1 MRLIFLLLAAVPTL
15 QAQPSSLATTDDGRQ
30 LYFASDY
37 KIFRI
42 TESGLEL
49 FAAQPA
55 DLAGYHDPYIQPRVY
70 LPMVTGD
77 GAVVGFTSDAYC
89 PPFYACLAGPYT
101 TGQLRGRMPAS
112 LGQGTLSLSR
122 NGRWAVL
129 TARDYGSIYPWP
141 NSQLLDL
148 ESGTTVWIPF
158 PVYAPVVVA
167 SDGTIAQPNHFGAGV
182 WKPNEYLP
190 LPLAPQGPGG
200 PVGIS
205 DNSRV
210 VVAFDWWETGSQRFV
225 AIELKTGTKTTLDW
239 PTDPKIFVS
248 FHGISNDGTW
258 VLSSRSDQPG
268 RARIQNSGTAEFQEI
283 RIPGDEAIREAVL
296 SGYGNRA
303 FFVTASRRILVV
315 ELAEGR
321 ATDVRILCECGG

>member
-1 MRLIFLLLAAVPTL
+1 MTA

-30 LYFASDY
+30 LYFASDS

-49 FAAQPA
+49 FAALPA
-55 DLAGYHDPYIQPRVY
+55 DLPGYHDPNIQPRVY

-89 PPFYACLAGPYT
+89 PPFGACLAGAYT
-101 TGQLRGRMPAS
+101 TGQLKGRMAGSP
-112 LGQGTLSLSR
+112 GQGTLSLSR
-122 NGRWAVL
+122 NGKWAVL

-141 NSQLLDL
+141 NSQLIDL
-148 ESGTTVWIPF
+148 ENGTAIWIPF
-158 PVYAPVVVA
+158 PVYPPVVVA
-167 SDGTIAQPNHFGAGV
+167 ADGAIAQPNHYGGAV
-182 WKPNEYLP
+182 WKPNQYIA

-210 VVAFDWWETGSQRFV
+210 VVAFDWWETGSQHFL
-225 AIELKTGTKTTLDW
+225 AIELKTGAKTTLDW
-239 PTDPKIFVS
+239 PTDPRIFVS

-258 VLSSRSDQPG
+258 VLSSRSDKPG
-268 RARIQNSGTAEFQEI
+268 TARIHNSGTAEFEEI
-283 RIPGDEAIREAVL
+283 RMPEDEAIREGIL

-303 FFVTASRRILVV
+303 FFVTASRRIVVV
-315 ELAEGR
+315 ELAGGR
-321 ATDVRILCECGG
+321 PTDVRILCECGALKAALADQ